1 MINEKIFVPPL
12 KIQGI
17 KTKLVPLIKQ
27 NMILESDTIW
37 IEPFM
42 GSGVVGFNLAPAKAI
57 FSDKNP
63 HIINFYNS
71 IKNKTINSKIVKE
84 FLKTEGEKLSKI
96 GSEYYY
102 QVRNRFNEKTDSLDF
117 LFLNRSCFNGMMRFN
132 KKHEFNVP
140 FCHKTERFSKA
151 YITKIVNQVLY
162 IEKKLEIC
170 NWEFVNQSFEKALS
184 KIQKNSFIY
193 CDPPYIGRHVDYYDS
208 WDENLEKL
216 LYEKLLNSGVKFM
229 LSTWHS
235 NKYRKNEYIDKIWK
249 FCNIIKKEH
258 FYFIGAKEQNRN
270 SITEALLVNYNTQL
284 KINKIKSEE
293 KNMQQLELF

>member
-1 MINEKIFVPPL
+1 MRREKINEKIFVPPL

-17 KTKLVPLIKQ
+17 KTKLVSLIKQ
-27 NMILESDTIW
+27 NMILENDTIW

-42 GSGVVGFNLAPAKAI
+42 SSGVVGFNLTPVNAI

-71 IKNKTINSKIVKE
+71 IKNETINSKIVKE
-84 FLKTEGEKLSKI
+84 FLKTEG
-96 GSEYYY
+96 
-102 QVRNRFNEKTDSLDF
+102 
-117 LFLNRSCFNGMMRFN
+117 
-132 KKHEFNVP
+132 
-140 FCHKTERFSKA
+140 
-151 YITKIVNQVLY
+151 
-162 IEKKLEIC
+162 
-170 NWEFVNQSFEKALS
+170 
-184 KIQKNSFIY
+184 
-193 CDPPYIGRHVDYYDS
+193 
-208 WDENLEKL
+208 
-216 LYEKLLNSGVKFM
+216 EKLLNSGVKFM

-258 FYFIGAKEQNRN
+258 FYFVGAKEQNRN
-270 SITEALLVNYNTQL
+270 SITEALLINYNTQL

>member
-1 MINEKIFVPPL
+1 MDREKFVQASVR
-12 KIQGI
+12 IR
-17 KTKLVPLIKQ
+17 
-27 NMILESDTIW
+27 
-37 IEPFM
+37 
-42 GSGVVGFNLAPAKAI
+42 NL
-57 FSDKNP
+57 
-63 HIINFYNS
+63 
-71 IKNKTINSKIVKE
+71 
-84 FLKTEGEKLSKI
+84 
-96 GSEYYY
+96 
-102 QVRNRFNEKTDSLDF
+102 
-117 LFLNRSCFNGMMRFN
+117 
-132 KKHEFNVP
+132 
-140 FCHKTERFSKA
+140 
-151 YITKIVNQVLY
+151 
-162 IEKKLEIC
+162 EKKLLTKIQFERLYEAENLEEAVRHLNETAYSEDLAKIDRTE
-170 NWEFVNQSFEKALS
+170 NFEKALS

-293 KNMQQLELF
+293 KNNLRNYSFFYNKFWLECVYFEGKCSGNTFKKRSEAKRN